1 MIRQALLYLL
11 LLLVTIAGAA
21 YATAGGP
28 CNVLPGRV
36 VSQSVI
42 TSPVV
47 TYSSAHS
54 FAHAAQVFYFV
65 GQPIRAE
72 AVLQYERNRDPDY
85 QQFAEFKR
93 FLEFQRAT
101 REESQQKPAQAN
113 AQDQGPAKSN
123 NKILSA
129 KCAECHNSKNS
140 GGGFDL
146 SGAVPL
152 DADTKAAVMSS
163 VLSGRMPQNR
173 EPLTAQELGELVNSL
188 FLNRW

>member
-28 CNVLPGRV
+28 CNVISSRV
-36 VSQSVI
+36 VS
-42 TSPVV
+42 SPVV
-47 TYSSAHS
+47 TYSAAHS
-54 FAHAAQVFYFV
+54 YAQAAQVFYFV

-72 AVLQYERNRDPDY
+72 AVVQHARERDPDY

-101 REESQQKPAQAN
+101 REEAQKQPEQAK
-113 AQDQGPAKSN
+113 ADAKSN
-123 NKILSA
+123 NKILAA
-129 KCAECHNSKNS
+129 KCAECHNAKNS
-140 GGGFDL
+140 GGGIDL

-152 DADTKAAVMSS
+152 DADAKAAIMSS

-188 FLNRW
+188 FLTRW

>member
-1 MIRQALLYLL
+1 MESQAVIRQLLIYLL
-11 LLLVTIAGAA
+11 LAVVTFAGAV

-28 CNVLPGRV
+28 CNVISSRV
-36 VSQSVI
+36 VS
-42 TSPVV
+42 SPVV
-47 TYSSAHS
+47 TYSAAHS
-54 FAHAAQVFYFV
+54 YAQAAQVFYFV
-65 GQPIRAE
+65 GQPIRAD
-72 AVLQYERNRDPDY
+72 AVVQHARDRDPDY

-101 REESQQKPAQAN
+101 REEAQQQA
-113 AQDQGPAKSN
+113 APVAAKSDY
-123 NKILSA
+123 KILAA
-129 KCAECHNSKNS
+129 KCAECHNSQKS

-146 SGAVPL
+146 SGSVPL